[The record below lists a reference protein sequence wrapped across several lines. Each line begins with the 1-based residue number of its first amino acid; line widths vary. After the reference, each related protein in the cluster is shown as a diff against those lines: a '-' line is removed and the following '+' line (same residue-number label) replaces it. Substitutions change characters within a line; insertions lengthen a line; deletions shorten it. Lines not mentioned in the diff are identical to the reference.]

1 MIDVLIIIFATLGA
15 LFILIAAVGLVRMPD
30 FYLRQSVTVKAAT
43 LGAGLIV
50 LAVSLYFHQL
60 SVFTKAVAVVFFLFV
75 TAPVSGH
82 MICRSAYISGN
93 KLWKDSVLDE
103 LKGKY
108 DREKDVLHGT
118 NARLNPGGNSAV
130 NADPAADAAGGP
142 VEDPDASGGPDPDV
156 PGGPDPDLPGGP
168 DPHLPGAGGAAEDPH
183 TPEGPGKGPQEA

>member
-1 MIDVLIIIFATLGA
+1 MTDLIIMILATLGA

-60 SVFTKAVAVVFFLFV
+60 SVFTKAVAVIFFLFV

-93 KLWKDSVLDE
+93 KMWANSVLDE

-108 DREKDVLHGT
+108 DQETDTLNGSEQAASDNQEQVLK
-118 NARLNPGGNSAV
+118 
-130 NADPAADAAGGP
+130 GP
-142 VEDPDASGGPDPDV
+142 EDPTAP
-156 PGGPDPDLPGGP
+156 
-168 DPHLPGAGGAAEDPH
+168 
-183 TPEGPGKGPQEA
+183 